1 MALFT
6 SKNKKKKDQE
16 ASHTEARLER
26 MLLLTNNSDF
36 YMREAYKMLRTN
48 VTFSIIGEQ
57 HCRVIMVT
65 SSLQSEGKSTTA
77 ANLAISY
84 AQDSKKVLLIDCD
97 LRRPKQNRLMNVSS
111 SFGLSDYLVSNEPYQ
126 KAIQPTNVIG
136 LDLLCSG
143 SIPPNPSELL
153 GSARMAKFI
162 SQLRQDYDYI
172 ILDAPPVNMVT
183 DAVVLSDKSD
193 GVIFVVSAGQ
203 SERGPVMH
211 AVEQLQYAHARLLGF
226 VLRGV
231 ELEKNRYGY
240 GRYQKYGYRKG
251 YGYSR
256 HGYGYGY
263 SRHGYGYGYG
273 NSSSSGSSSSESQ
286 GESRTEK
293 AEKAE
298 APEKKESPAAASA
311 APAPAPAAASPAVS
325 SETAVSAAVSS
336 AGAAS
341 ASTGS
346 RASGRQTS
354 GGHYVGRRIAGTRPA
369 PVRQPDPLPDPEL
382 LGNPEP
388 LSEEEFSANRSEQE

>member
-172 ILDAPPVNMVT
+172 VLDAPPVNMVT

-256 HGYGYGY
+256 HGYGY

-298 APEKKESPAAASA
+298 APEKKETSAA
-311 APAPAPAAASPAVS
+311 APAAPVSAPAAASSAAS
-325 SETAVSAAVSS
+325 STASAAVSS

-382 LGNPEP
+382 LGDPES